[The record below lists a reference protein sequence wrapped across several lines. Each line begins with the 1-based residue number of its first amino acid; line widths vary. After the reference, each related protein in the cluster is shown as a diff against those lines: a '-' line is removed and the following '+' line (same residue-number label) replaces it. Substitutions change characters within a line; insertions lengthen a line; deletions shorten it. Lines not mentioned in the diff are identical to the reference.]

1 MGKVEYDL
9 NLIGLKCPIPI
20 LKISK
25 KFKEIKIGDIIN
37 AKCDDPKSEND
48 INNLCK
54 SIKIKLIKKTIRKKI
69 YLFQVDEN
77 LEKNLWKKKKL
88 RI

>member
-25 KFKEIKIGDIIN
+25 KFKEIKIGEIIN

-54 SIKIKLIKKTIRKKI
+54 SIKIKLIKKTIRKKSI
-69 YLFQVDEN
+69 SF
-77 LEKNLWKKKKL
+77 KL
-88 RI
+88 MKI

>member
-1 MGKVEYDL
+1 MSKTEYNL

-25 KFKEIKIGDIIN
+25 KFKEIKTGDIIN
-37 AKCDDPKSEND
+37 AKCDDPKSEDD

-54 SIKIKLIKKTIRKKI
+54 SIRIKLIQKKNKKEFI
-69 YLFQVDEN
+69 CF
-77 LEKNLWKKKKL
+77 KL
-88 RI
+88 MKI

>member
-54 SIKIKLIKKTIRKKI
+54 SIRIKLIKKTNEKKSI
-69 YLFQVDEN
+69 CF
-77 LEKNLWKKKKL
+77 KL
-88 RI
+88 MKI

>member
-1 MGKVEYDL
+1 MSKIEYNL

-25 KFKEIKIGDIIN
+25 KFKEIKTEDIIN
-37 AKCDDPKSEND
+37 AKCDDPKSEDD

-54 SIKIKLIKKTIRKKI
+54 SIRIKLIQKKNEKEFICFKLMKI
-69 YLFQVDEN
+69 
-77 LEKNLWKKKKL
+77 
-88 RI
+88 

>member
-1 MGKVEYDL
+1 MPNTNIK
-9 NLIGLKCPIPI
+9 NF
-20 LKISK
+20 K

-54 SIKIKLIKKTIRKKI
+54 SIKIKLIKKTIGKKSI
-69 YLFQVDEN
+69 FSS
-77 LEKNLWKKKKL
+77 
-88 RI
+88 

>member
-37 AKCDDPKSEND
+37 AKCDDPKTEND

-54 SIKIKLIKKTIRKKI
+54 SIKIKLIKKTIRKRSISFKLMKI
-69 YLFQVDEN
+69 
-77 LEKNLWKKKKL
+77 
-88 RI
+88 

>member
-1 MGKVEYDL
+1 MGKVEYNL
-9 NLIGLKCPIPI
+9 NLTGLKCPIPI

-54 SIKIKLIKKTIRKKI
+54 SIRIKLIKKTIEKKSI
-69 YLFQVDEN
+69 CFSLM
-77 LEKNLWKKKKL
+77 K
-88 RI
+88 I

>member
-1 MGKVEYDL
+1 MGKVEYNL
-9 NLIGLKCPIPI
+9 NLIGLKCPLPV

-54 SIKIKLIKKTIRKKI
+54 SIRIKLIKKISEKEFIYFKLMKI
-69 YLFQVDEN
+69 
-77 LEKNLWKKKKL
+77 
-88 RI
+88 

>member
-1 MGKVEYDL
+1 MSKVEHNL
-9 NLIGLKCPIPI
+9 NLIGLKCPLPI

-37 AKCDDPKSEND
+37 AKCDDPRSEND

-54 SIKIKLIKKTIRKKI
+54 SIRIKLIEKKI
-69 YLFQVDEN
+69 
-77 LEKNLWKKKKL
+77 EKEFIRFKL
-88 RI
+88 IKI

>member
-1 MGKVEYDL
+1 MGKVEYNL
-9 NLIGLKCPIPI
+9 NLIGLKCPLPV

-25 KFKEIKIGDIIN
+25 KFKEIRIGDIIN

-54 SIKIKLIKKTIRKKI
+54 SIRIKLIKKKSEKEFIYFKLMKI
-69 YLFQVDEN
+69 
-77 LEKNLWKKKKL
+77 
-88 RI
+88 

>member
-1 MGKVEYDL
+1 MGKIEYNL
-9 NLIGLKCPIPI
+9 NLIGLKCPLPV

-54 SIKIKLIKKTIRKKI
+54 SIRIKLIKKKSEKEFIYFKLMKI
-69 YLFQVDEN
+69 
-77 LEKNLWKKKKL
+77 
-88 RI
+88 

>member
-9 NLIGLKCPIPI
+9 NLIGLKCPIPV

-25 KFKEIKIGDIIN
+25 KFKEIKTGDIIN

-48 INNLCK
+48 INELCK
-54 SIKIKLIKKTIRKKI
+54 SINIKLIEKKQDKNCLFFKLKKI
-69 YLFQVDEN
+69 
-77 LEKNLWKKKKL
+77 
-88 RI
+88 

>member
-9 NLIGLKCPIPI
+9 NLIGLKCPLPV

-54 SIKIKLIKKTIRKKI
+54 SIRIKLIKKKSEKEFIVFKLMKI
-69 YLFQVDEN
+69 
-77 LEKNLWKKKKL
+77 
-88 RI
+88 

>member
-1 MGKVEYDL
+1 MGKVEYNL
-9 NLIGLKCPIPI
+9 NLIGLKCPLPV

-54 SIKIKLIKKTIRKKI
+54 SIRIKLIKKKSEKEFIYFKLMKI
-69 YLFQVDEN
+69 
-77 LEKNLWKKKKL
+77 
-88 RI
+88 

>member
-1 MGKVEYDL
+1 DKVEYNL

-20 LKISK
+20 LKILK

-54 SIKIKLIKKTIRKKI
+54 SIKIKLIKKTIRKKSI
-69 YLFQVDEN
+69 SF
-77 LEKNLWKKKKL
+77 KL
-88 RI
+88 MKI

>member
-9 NLIGLKCPIPI
+9 NLIGLKCPLPV

-54 SIKIKLIKKTIRKKI
+54 SIRIKLIKKKSEKEFIYFKLMKI
-69 YLFQVDEN
+69 
-77 LEKNLWKKKKL
+77 
-88 RI
+88 

>member
-9 NLIGLKCPIPI
+9 NLIGLKCPIPV

-54 SIKIKLIKKTIRKKI
+54 SIRIKLIQKKNEKKFI
-69 YLFQVDEN
+69 YF
-77 LEKNLWKKKKL
+77 KL
-88 RI
+88 MKI

>member
-1 MGKVEYDL
+1 MLVFFDECNMKKKVYFL
-9 NLIGLKCPIPI
+9 NLKGYKCPIPI

-54 SIKIKLIKKTIRKKI
+54 SIRIKLIKKTIEKKSI
-69 YLFQVDEN
+69 CFSLM
-77 LEKNLWKKKKL
+77 K
-88 RI
+88 I

>member
-1 MGKVEYDL
+1 MEMGKVEYDL
-9 NLIGLKCPIPI
+9 NLIGLKCPLPI

-54 SIKIKLIKKTIRKKI
+54 SIKIKLIKKTIGKKSI
-69 YLFQVDEN
+69 SF
-77 LEKNLWKKKKL
+77 KL
-88 RI
+88 MKI

>member
-1 MGKVEYDL
+1 MSKVEHNL

-54 SIKIKLIKKTIRKKI
+54 SIRVKLIKKKNEKEFISFKLMKI
-69 YLFQVDEN
+69 
-77 LEKNLWKKKKL
+77 
-88 RI
+88 

>member
-1 MGKVEYDL
+1 MSKIEHNL
-9 NLIGLKCPIPI
+9 NLVGLKCPLPI

-25 KFKEIKIGDIIN
+25 KLKEIKVGDIIN

-54 SIKIKLIKKTIRKKI
+54 SIRIKLIQKENEKEFICFKLMKI
-69 YLFQVDEN
+69 
-77 LEKNLWKKKKL
+77 
-88 RI
+88 

>member
-25 KFKEIKIGDIIN
+25 KFKEIKTGDIIN

-54 SIKIKLIKKTIRKKI
+54 SIRIKLIKKTIEKKCICFKLKKI
-69 YLFQVDEN
+69 
-77 LEKNLWKKKKL
+77 
-88 RI
+88 

>member
-1 MGKVEYDL
+1 MGKVEYNL
-9 NLIGLKCPIPI
+9 NLIGLKCPFPV

-37 AKCDDPKSEND
+37 VKCDDPKSEND

-54 SIKIKLIKKTIRKKI
+54 SIRIKLIKKKSEKEFIYFKLMKI
-69 YLFQVDEN
+69 
-77 LEKNLWKKKKL
+77 
-88 RI
+88 

>member
-1 MGKVEYDL
+1 MSKVEHNL

-25 KFKEIKIGDIIN
+25 KLKEIKNGDIIK
-37 AKCDDPKSEND
+37 AICDDPKFEND

-54 SIKIKLIKKTIRKKI
+54 SIKIKLIKKK
-69 YLFQVDEN
+69 Y
-77 LEKNLWKKKKL
+77 EKNFFYFKL
-88 RI
+88 MKL

>member
-37 AKCDDPKSEND
+37 AKCDDPKTEND

-54 SIKIKLIKKTIRKKI
+54 SIKIKLIKKTIRKKSI
-69 YLFQVDEN
+69 SF
-77 LEKNLWKKKKL
+77 KL
-88 RI
+88 MKI

>member
-37 AKCDDPKSEND
+37 AKCDDPKTEND

-54 SIKIKLIKKTIRKKI
+54 SIRIKLIKKTIRKKSI
-69 YLFQVDEN
+69 SF
-77 LEKNLWKKKKL
+77 KL
-88 RI
+88 MKI

>member
-1 MGKVEYDL
+1 MSKVEYDL

-54 SIKIKLIKKTIRKKI
+54 SIKIKLIKKTVGKKFI
-69 YLFQVDEN
+69 SF
-77 LEKNLWKKKKL
+77 KL
-88 RI
+88 MKI

>member
-54 SIKIKLIKKTIRKKI
+54 SIKIKLIKKTIRKKSI
-69 YLFQVDEN
+69 SF
-77 LEKNLWKKKKL
+77 KL
-88 RI
+88 MKI

>member
-1 MGKVEYDL
+1 MGKVEYNL
-9 NLIGLKCPIPI
+9 NLVGLKCPLPV

-54 SIKIKLIKKTIRKKI
+54 SIRIKLIKKKSEKKFI
-69 YLFQVDEN
+69 YF
-77 LEKNLWKKKKL
+77 KL
-88 RI
+88 MKI

>member
-25 KFKEIKIGDIIN
+25 KFKEIKTGDIIN

-54 SIKIKLIKKTIRKKI
+54 SIKIKLIKKTIRKKSI
-69 YLFQVDEN
+69 SF
-77 LEKNLWKKKKL
+77 KL
-88 RI
+88 MKI

>member
-1 MGKVEYDL
+1 MSKIEYNL

-25 KFKEIKIGDIIN
+25 KFKEIKTGDIIN
-37 AKCDDPKSEND
+37 AKCDDPKSEDD

-54 SIKIKLIKKTIRKKI
+54 SIRIKLIQKKNEKEFICFKLMKI
-69 YLFQVDEN
+69 
-77 LEKNLWKKKKL
+77 
-88 RI
+88 

>member
-1 MGKVEYDL
+1 MSKVEHNL
-9 NLIGLKCPIPI
+9 NLIGLKCPLPI

-37 AKCDDPKSEND
+37 AKCDDPRSEND

-54 SIKIKLIKKTIRKKI
+54 SIRIKLIEKKI
-69 YLFQVDEN
+69 
-77 LEKNLWKKKKL
+77 EKEFIRFMLIK
-88 RI
+88 I

>member
-1 MGKVEYDL
+1 MGKIEYNL
-9 NLIGLKCPIPI
+9 NLVGLKCPLPV

-54 SIKIKLIKKTIRKKI
+54 SIRIKLIKKKSEKEFIYFKLMKI
-69 YLFQVDEN
+69 
-77 LEKNLWKKKKL
+77 
-88 RI
+88 